1 MFGHVALVL
10 FLLGYFRFLE
20 QPKYI
25 LIPNHQLNNLQ
36 SLTGEDCEV
45 AVKKDRLGVV
55 KTLQWRPFS
64 PGFFGLFSI
73 FYQFSSVLYVDF

>member
-1 MFGHVALVL
+1 MGEF
-10 FLLGYFRFLE
+10 
-20 QPKYI
+20 
-25 LIPNHQLNNLQ
+25 LQ

-55 KTLQWRPFS
+55 KTLEVATIFS
-64 PGFFGLFSI
+64 SFFFGLFSI